1 MAEEYRIA
9 WMIYGAGTLVLLV
22 VGWWFMRNWSWA
34 WLRRSLLLAGAAVLL
49 VPARSG
55 APEVPPIPVLPLFV
69 YQTLFEEKSA
79 TPEVT
84 ATLVFAGGGAL
95 ALLAIWGLTAL
106 YLGHRR
112 ERRRQFDEDPFFSMD
127 SD

>member
-9 WMIYGAGTLVLLV
+9 WVIYGGGTLVLLAA
-22 VGWWFMRNWSWA
+22 GWWFMRNWSWT
-34 WLRRSLLLAGAAVLL
+34 WLRYSLLLLTATVLL
-49 VPARSG
+49 VPARTG
-55 APEVPPIPVLPLFV
+55 APETPSIPVLPLFV
-69 YQTLFEEKSA
+69 FQTLFEEA
-79 TPEVT
+79 GAAPEVT

-112 ERRRQFDEDPFFSMD
+112 EQRRQLEDDPFFNEQ
-127 SD
+127 

>member
-9 WMIYGAGTLVLLV
+9 WMIYGGGTLVLLAA
-22 VGWWFMRNWSWA
+22 GWWFMRNWSWA
-34 WLRRSLLLAGAAVLL
+34 WLRYSLLLLGATVLL
-49 VPARSG
+49 VPARTG
-55 APEVPPIPVLPLFV
+55 ELEAPSMPVLPLFV
-69 YQTLFEEKSA
+69 YQTLFEAEGA

-112 ERRRQFDEDPFFSMD
+112 EQRRQFEDDPFFNEQ
-127 SD
+127 